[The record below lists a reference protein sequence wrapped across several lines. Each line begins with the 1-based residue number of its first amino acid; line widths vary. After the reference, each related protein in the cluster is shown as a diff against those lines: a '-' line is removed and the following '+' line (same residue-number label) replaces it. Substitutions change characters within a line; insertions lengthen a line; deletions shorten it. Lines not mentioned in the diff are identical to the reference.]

1 MYTLI
6 FRALTAVLEG
16 RAGAGGAVI
25 LWGVGGGCVAPVL
38 VSVSVE
44 GIKETVGEGWSEAW
58 DLGVAGSILAGVDGW
73 VPAATWSVSPWSG
86 SNLRTVAML
95 YLCEFRILFTGAG
108 GRLVA
113 EGEDLR
119 HEVSYLELC
128 RHVEAGPPAGKKM
141 GEDLAV
147 LDLVS

>member
-44 GIKETVGEGWSEAW
+44 GIKETVGEGWA
-58 DLGVAGSILAGVDGW
+58 LGVAGSIFAGVDGCGT
-73 VPAATWSVSPWSG
+73 AATWSLSPWSG

-95 YLCEFRILFTGAG
+95 NLCVFRILFLRAG

-113 EGEDLR
+113 EGQDLR

-128 RHVEAGPPAGKKM
+128 RHVEARPPSGKKM
-141 GEDLAV
+141 REDLAV
-147 LDLVS
+147 LDLVG